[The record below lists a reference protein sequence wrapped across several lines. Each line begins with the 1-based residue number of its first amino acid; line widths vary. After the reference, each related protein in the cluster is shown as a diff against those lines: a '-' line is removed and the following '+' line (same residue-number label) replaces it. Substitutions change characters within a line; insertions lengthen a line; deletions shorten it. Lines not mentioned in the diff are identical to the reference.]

1 MKVCIEDQLHN
12 TAVLK
17 HASAVYGEPLFI
29 LTADAKDFFNQLM
42 LAVWCRHHVGLF
54 WLSLDAKHELFT
66 FIVEHSL
73 GFGISMASNI
83 AQRFACT
90 VLCTSFCALSTTPR
104 RPSWMPTCATKHAAQ
119 GSGRDERFPPGLGE
133 TSSASLRR

>member
-1 MKVCIEDQLHN
+1 MRVEDQLHN

-17 HASAVYGEPLFI
+17 YAAAVYEEPLFI

-54 WLSLDAKHELFT
+54 WLSLDAKHELYT

-73 GFGISMASNI
+73 GFVHTGDASC
-83 AQRFACT
+83 RY
-90 VLCTSFCALSTTPR
+90 LRR
-104 RPSWMPTCATKHAAQ
+104 RPDCSRIRVFD
-119 GSGRDERFPPGLGE
+119 GSP
-133 TSSASLRR
+133 